1 MVYISLFLIYFFMK
15 HLSLVACCWVLFSLV
30 LVWCS
35 HTPSTIHD
43 LGASIEREWQ
53 LLVLQ
58 NIWLE
63 EFPDVCA
70 LLTPEQAIWI
80 KSIDAIDNTIQN
92 VSWDLTCLPNL
103 TEIDLSFNE
112 VTQVGY
118 LWVPLKKLFV
128 QGNELSSL
136 SDISQ
141 MYTGLQS
148 LVINQNNLTN
158 LDGVERF
165 ANLRNLEL
173 HNNQLTNLEG
183 LQNLT
188 RLEKI
193 KLEWNQLDTLD
204 ILDDIPNLGFV
215 TARRNQIPE
224 EELIPREQ
232 KTRTYVPSAW
242 M

>member
-1 MVYISLFLIYFFMK
+1 
-15 HLSLVACCWVLFSLV
+15 
-30 LVWCS
+30 
-35 HTPSTIHD
+35 
-43 LGASIEREWQ
+43 
-53 LLVLQ
+53 
-58 NIWLE
+58 
-63 EFPDVCA
+63 
-70 LLTPEQAIWI
+70 
-80 KSIDAIDNTIQN
+80 
-92 VSWDLTCLPNL
+92 
-103 TEIDLSFNE
+103 
-112 VTQVGY
+112 
-118 LWVPLKKLFV
+118 V

-193 KLEWNQLDTLD
+193 KLE
-204 ILDDIPNLGFV
+204 
-215 TARRNQIPE
+215 
-224 EELIPREQ
+224 
-232 KTRTYVPSAW
+232 
-242 M
+242 